1 MEQQRN
7 KYPLE
12 NRKIISSMEGAI
24 NLDSTIETFSF
35 NKWLAEET
43 ISQCEI

>member
-12 NRKIISSMEGAI
+12 NRKIISSVEGA
-24 NLDSTIETFSF
+24 IETFSF
-35 NKWLAEET
+35 NKWLDEEP